1 MLEFILSLWY
11 TPVQSFFGENHLVM
25 FNIGFGELVLIL
37 LIAFLVVGPKDL
49 PKVGR
54 TLAKGVRE
62 LRKFMNDVKNSVDLK
77 DEESYIKE
85 VAQGIA
91 ETKSTI
97 QEMNPV
103 SIVKQE
109 LASLDPLADITS
121 ELNAIKKDVH
131 SLQRG
136 NI

>member
-1 MLEFILSLWY
+1 
-11 TPVQSFFGENHLVM
+11 M
-25 FNIGFGELVLIL
+25 FNIGFGELILIL

-62 LRKFMNDVKNSVDLK
+62 LRKFMNDVKSSVDLK

-109 LASLDPLADITS
+109 LASLDPVSDVKS
-121 ELNAIKKDVH
+121 ELNAIKKDVN
-131 SLQRG
+131 SL
-136 NI
+136 

>member
-1 MLEFILSLWY
+1 
-11 TPVQSFFGENHLVM
+11 M

-37 LIAFLVVGPKDL
+37 LIAFLVVGPKDS

-62 LRKFMNDVKNSVDLK
+62 LRKFMNDVKSSVDLK

-109 LASLDPLADITS
+109 LASLDPLSDVTS
-121 ELNAIKKDVH
+121 ELNAIKKDIH
-131 SLQRG
+131 PL
-136 NI
+136 

>member
-1 MLEFILSLWY
+1 
-11 TPVQSFFGENHLVM
+11 M

-62 LRKFMNDVKNSVDLK
+62 LRKFMNDVKSSVDLK

-109 LASLDPLADITS
+109 LATLDPLSDVTS

-131 SLQRG
+131 SL
-136 NI
+136 

>member
-1 MLEFILSLWY
+1 
-11 TPVQSFFGENHLVM
+11 M
-25 FNIGFGELVLIL
+25 FNIGFGELILIL

-62 LRKFMNDVKNSVDLK
+62 LRKFMNDVKSSVDLK

-109 LASLDPLADITS
+109 LASLDPLSDVKS
-121 ELNAIKKDVH
+121 ELNAIKKDVN
-131 SLQRG
+131 SLDRG

>member
-1 MLEFILSLWY
+1 
-11 TPVQSFFGENHLVM
+11 M

-54 TLAKGVRE
+54 AMAKGVRE
-62 LRKFMNDVKNSVDLK
+62 LRRFMGDLKSSVDLK

-91 ETKSTI
+91 DTKSTI
-97 QEMNPV
+97 EELNPV
-103 SIVKQE
+103 SIVKKE
-109 LASLDPLADITS
+109 LASLDPLSDVTS
-121 ELNAIKKDVH
+121 ELTAIKKEAG
-131 SLQRG
+131 SFQNSAAGSR
-136 NI
+136 N

>member
-1 MLEFILSLWY
+1 
-11 TPVQSFFGENHLVM
+11 M

-109 LASLDPLADITS
+109 LVSLDPLADVTS
-121 ELNAIKKDVH
+121 ELNAIKKDIH